1 MKLLKTVI
9 YVFIAILFT
18 HQTNAQN
25 KNRLKSRVAFV
36 SYSIQKNTRGESSLN
51 FLDKKII
58 EGKFK
63 KRLTKNIKSKIGHL
77 KCTQLDQNLK
87 PIKSF
92 VIADPLNQLVEYPT
106 NEKGNLSVKEVQLD
120 ETELHLKIPLEN
132 TTEFISVAVLGREKE
147 TAVVTKI
154 K

>member
-51 FLDKKII
+51 FLDKKTGDRLSASYII
-58 EGKFK
+58 TYSRHVYSLIVRCFQCLYIVWQKKCLTFLFFK
-63 KRLTKNIKSKIGHL
+63 DTK
-77 KCTQLDQNLK
+77 C
-87 PIKSF
+87 
-92 VIADPLNQLVEYPT
+92 V
-106 NEKGNLSVKEVQLD
+106 
-120 ETELHLKIPLEN
+120 
-132 TTEFISVAVLGREKE
+132 
-147 TAVVTKI
+147 
-154 K
+154 